1 MKHRLFA
8 AIDLPDQVASRVVRL
23 QTELDKLGVPI
34 VWEKP
39 KQLHLTLVFM
49 GRLPDEDAARVRGML
64 VNTAR
69 AFRSHTLRIGD
80 LDTLYNRHELSILF
94 LQIIDLEG
102 ELVSLQKELARRV
115 DEVTPQP
122 RQKFMPHITIGRI
135 RKSDPTQVKHQLD
148 KLADV
153 EIDSLGEFT
162 VDKVHLYES
171 FLSKSG
177 ASYIKLASFNLGNS

>member
-1 MKHRLFA
+1 LKHRLFA
-8 AIDLPDQVASRVVRL
+8 AIDLPDQVMSQVAKL

-49 GRLPDEDAARVRGML
+49 GRLADEDAARVQGML

-69 AFRSHTLRIGD
+69 TFRSHTLRMGD
-80 LDTLYNRHELSILF
+80 LDTLYNRHEPSILF

-122 RQKFMPHITIGRI
+122 RQKFMPHITIGRV
-135 RKSDPTQVKHQLD
+135 RKSDPTQVKQFLER
-148 KLADV
+148 LSGV
-153 EIDSLGEFT
+153 EIDSLGKFT
-162 VDKVHLYES
+162 VNQVHLYES

-177 ASYIKLASFNLGNS
+177 ASHVKLASFNLGNS